1 MLKIMIIEDERD
13 HFELMEHAIKKEFP
27 DAVVELCEKP
37 GLCLKRLEESDM
49 DIIIADYLLTGMT
62 GLELFEELKRRKI
75 DIPVIVVTGHGNEN
89 IAVKAMKLGAFDYV
103 AKSGDFFELIPELI
117 RKALRERELEA
128 KMRQVEEEKKRLQ
141 AQLQQAQKMEAIATL
156 AGGVAHQFNN
166 ALNPITGH
174 TDLLEMKFPDDKRI
188 LEHVE
193 PMKASAH
200 RMARLTDQLLAYARG
215 GRYEPQ
221 AVSLNDFIEETL
233 PVIRHTIK
241 PATRVETDLSTDI
254 LKIEAD
260 PTQMRMVLS
269 AVLANA
275 DEAMESEGRIRITTR
290 HKDVGEEF
298 VKHHPGLKPGSYV
311 CLMVEDDGKGM
322 DEETR
327 RRIFEPFFTTRFMGR
342 GLGMAAVY
350 GIVKSHDGWIWV
362 DSELGKG
369 TAVRIYLPAICPP
382 VPGDGRRVASAR
394 ARRPGLPSLQAEKEE
409 REVEERK
416 PELVKGTGTILVIED
431 EEPLIKLNRM
441 VLERSGYRVLEAR
454 TGKEAIDL
462 ARAFDGDIDLAI
474 LDIVLPDMNGKEV
487 FRLIKEVRPD
497 LKVLVCSG
505 YDIYGP
511 AEEIINAG
519 AQGFIQKPYDLVAFS
534 EKVKK
539 VLDGR

>member
-1 MLKIMIIEDERD
+1 MLVQNNY
-13 HFELMEHAIKKEFP
+13 LVP
-27 DAVVELCEKP
+27 GGVVR
-37 GLCLKRLEESDM
+37 LKRDDHDSPGSFRQLSEQFM
-49 DIIIADYLLTGMT
+49 DAKKTI
-62 GLELFEELKRRKI
+62 
-75 DIPVIVVTGHGNEN
+75 EN

-260 PTQMRMVLS
+260 LTQMRMVLS

-350 GIVKSHDGWIWV
+350 GIVKNHDGWIWV

-369 TAVRIYLPAICPP
+369 TVVRTYFPAIE
-382 VPGDGRRVASAR
+382 A
-394 ARRPGLPSLQAEKEE
+394 KEE
-409 REVEERK
+409 VDEKVVSEPK
-416 PELVKGTGTILVIED
+416 AELVKGTGTILVIED
-431 EEPLIKLNRM
+431 EEPLIKLNRI

-462 ARAFDGDIDLAI
+462 ARTFDGDIDLAI
-474 LDIVLPDMNGKEV
+474 LDIVLPDLNGKEV

-519 AQGFIQKPYDLVAFS
+519 AQGFIQKPYDLAAFS
-534 EKVKK
+534 EKVKR